1 MCITINRRGAVSAFM
16 MMALLTMP
24 THNPPAL
31 RGQPVGVKIQDPETP
46 IGSIWWPSEWGKDD
60 QRGAANRVKP
70 ERIAAAARLIKEG
83 KIYSLGRIYEHGMP
97 LPGKRHFS
105 LTIPGSPTG
114 GPDGKNRGVYFDDM
128 FSGEIGQVGTQLD
141 GLGHV
146 GVRIGNDDFFYNGF
160 KRSEFASAYGHKKLG
175 IENVGVFF
183 TRGVLV
189 DVAGFKGV
197 QSMKIGEVIAVA
209 DLEAALKKQNVEV
222 REGDVVLLRTGHGQ
236 LWMKNNE
243 VYGRGEPGLGMAAAE
258 WLVKKKIVMVGSD
271 TWATEVVPHEDPD
284 RPFEVHQLLLVRHG
298 IYNLE
303 NLDLEELARER
314 IYEFAFIFAPLKLK
328 GATGSP
334 GNPVA
339 VR

>member
-1 MCITINRRGAVSAFM
+1 MTITIERRVAVFVGV

-24 THNPPAL
+24 THNPPTL
-31 RGQPVGVKIQDPETP
+31 RGQAVAAKLQDQETP
-46 IGSIWWPSEWGKDD
+46 IGPKWWPSEWGKDD
-60 QRGAANRVKP
+60 ERGAANRITP
-70 ERIAAAARLIKEG
+70 ERVAAAARLIKEG
-83 KIYSLGRIYEHGMP
+83 KIYSLGRVYEHGMP

-114 GPDGKNRGVYFDDM
+114 GPDGKNRGVYFDDL
-128 FSGEIGQVGTQLD
+128 FYGEIGQVGTQLD

-146 GVRIGNDDFFYNGF
+146 GVRIGNDDYFYNGF

-197 QSMKIGEVIAVA
+197 QSMKIGEVITVA
-209 DLEAALKKQNVEV
+209 DLEGALQKQNVEV
-222 REGDVVLLRTGHGQ
+222 REGDVVLFRTGHGQ

-243 VYGRGEPGLGMAAAE
+243 VFGRGEPGIGMAAGE
-258 WLVKKKIVMVGSD
+258 WLLKKKIVLVGSD
-271 TWATEVVPHEDPD
+271 TWATEVVPPEDPD
-284 RPFEVHQLLLVRHG
+284 RPFEVHQLLLTRHG
-298 IYNLE
+298 VYNLE

-314 IYEFAFIFAPLKLK
+314 VYEFAFIFAQLRMK
-328 GATGSP
+328 GATESLGHPMS
-334 GNPVA
+334 
-339 VR
+339 